1 MSVIMNAQNTQKDA
15 AIAFI
20 SYAPQDKKYLAKLE
34 VYLKT
39 LERQGLLRTWS
50 HQQIGPGTLRD
61 EVIAKQLNAASIIL
75 LLVSPDF
82 IASDYCYDV
91 EMQRAIERHQANEA
105 RVIPILLRPCDL
117 VGTPIEPLQA
127 LPMNDLPIVQWRSR
141 DQAWL
146 EVAKGIRTT
155 IGDLQMLMVRSPS
168 SSSPRVWNIPYPRN
182 PFFTGRDAV
191 LTELTTALRS
201 GNAPVQPLAIIGM
214 GGIGKTQIAVEYAY
228 CSQEDYQAVLWAQA
242 DTREGLISAFVT
254 AARLL
259 NLPEKDEQ
267 DQNIAVAAFLEWMKT
282 HSKWLLILD
291 NVEDRTMVSGF
302 IPPAHDGHIILTTR
316 VQAMSQLAQRFE
328 VETLQP
334 ETAVLFLLKR
344 STLIASDTSLEH
356 VSPMERAAALEI
368 ARELGYLP
376 LALDQ
381 AGAYMEESQLNLKS
395 YLNLYRRER
404 AVLLEQR
411 RSVIKDHPESVVTSL
426 SISFKAV
433 EQINPVA
440 TDLLHICAFLHADAI
455 PEEFIT
461 SGASRIGSHPQAAAD
476 PLRFNE
482 AINILRNYSLIKRDA
497 TRNTLNIHRLVQ
509 VVLIHALDSQTYLL
523 WAEHIVRTMSEV
535 FPEADAAMWPRCE
548 RCLPHA
554 LSCIQ
559 LIARDNMEF
568 AEAARLLMRVG
579 WYLKERAQYRE
590 AEPIVQRAL
599 VINTQQLE
607 PNNVATAQTLNVLAG
622 IYDAQGRY
630 AEAEPVYLR
639 GLTIYEHQLGP
650 EHPYTVRNLNNLAS
664 LYTVQGRYTD
674 AEPLY
679 QRALAICSQTPGLE
693 HPDTAGSL
701 NNLAYCYE
709 EQGKYTEAEPLY
721 LRALTIYEQ
730 LGPDHPD
737 TATILNNL
745 AGLYFQQRDYAK
757 AEPLYLRALAICEQV
772 FGPDHPNTATSLN
785 NLAGLYFQQRDYVKA
800 EPLYLHALTICEQVL
815 GLDHPDTAT
824 SLNNLAS
831 LYCEQEEYAK
841 AKPLLDRA
849 LKICELR
856 LGHDHPATATSLHN
870 LARFYDR
877 QGQYVAAEPLYQR
890 ALTIREQHLG
900 HNHPHTFI
908 TLEKYSDLLRKMG
921 RKVEDWQSKPHD
933 TTSSQ
938 TP

>member
-1 MSVIMNAQNTQKDA
+1 MNAQNTQKDS

-20 SYAPQDKKYLAKLE
+20 SYAPQDRRYLAKLE
-34 VYLKT
+34 AHLRS

-50 HQQIGPGTLRD
+50 HQQIGAGTQR
-61 EVIAKQLNAASIIL
+61 EQVIATQLNEASIIL

-91 EMQRAIERHQANEA
+91 EMQRAIQRHQANEA

-117 VGTPIEPLQA
+117 MGTPIEPLQA
-127 LPMNDLPIVQWRSR
+127 LPLNGMPIVHWRSR

-146 EVAKGIRTT
+146 EVARGIRTT
-155 IGDLQMLMVRSPS
+155 IGDLQMLVVRSPS
-168 SSSPRVWNIPYPRN
+168 SSLPRVWNIPYPRN
-182 PFFTGRDAV
+182 PFFTGRDVV
-191 LTELTTALRS
+191 LTELTTALGS
-201 GNAPVQPLAIIGM
+201 GNAPVQPLAIVGM

-228 CSQEDYQAVLWAQA
+228 RFQGDYQAVLWAQA
-242 DTREGLISAFVT
+242 DTHEVLISAFVA

-259 NLPEKDEQ
+259 NLPEKDAQ

-282 HSKWLLILD
+282 HSQWLLILD
-291 NVEDRTMVSGF
+291 NVEDLTMVSGF

-316 VQAMSQLAQRFE
+316 VQAMGRLAQRCE
-328 VETLQP
+328 VETIQP
-334 ETAVLFLLKR
+334 EAAALFLLKR
-344 STLIASDTSLEH
+344 STLIASDTSLEQ
-356 VSPMERAAALEI
+356 VSPMERTTALEI

-404 AVLLEQR
+404 AALLEQR
-411 RSVIKDHPESVVTSL
+411 RGVIQDHPESVVTSL

-433 EQINPVA
+433 EQINPTA
-440 TDLLHICAFLHADAI
+440 TDLLHLCAFLHSDAI

-461 SGASRIGSHPQAAAD
+461 SGASRIGSHLQAAAD

-482 AINILRNYSLIKRDA
+482 AINILRNYSLIKRDV

-509 VVLIHALDSQTYLL
+509 VVLMHVLDSNTYLL
-523 WAEHIVRTMSEV
+523 WAERTVRTMSEV

-559 LIARDNMEF
+559 LIERDNMEF
-568 AEAARLLMRVG
+568 PEAARLLMRVG

-607 PNNVATAQTLNVLAG
+607 PNNVDTAQTLNVLAG

-630 AEAEPVYLR
+630 AEAEPLYIR
-639 GLTIYEHQLGP
+639 GLTIYEHLLGP

-679 QRALAICSQTPGLE
+679 QRALAICSQTLGLE

-709 EQGKYTEAEPLY
+709 DQGKYTEAETLMQQALAIYERLSGPDHPDTAASLNNLAELYCQQGKYTEAEPLY
-721 LRALTIYEQ
+721 LRALTICEQ
-730 LGPDHPD
+730 LFGPDHPD
-737 TATILNNL
+737 
-745 AGLYFQQRDYAK
+745 
-757 AEPLYLRALAICEQV
+757 
-772 FGPDHPNTATSLN
+772 TATSLN
-785 NLAGLYFQQRDYVKA
+785 NLAGLYFQQGDYVKA
-800 EPLYLHALTICEQVL
+800 EPLYLHALTICEQLL

-824 SLNNLAS
+824 SLNNLAG

-849 LKICELR
+849 IKICELR
-856 LGHDHPATATSLHN
+856 LGHDHPDTATSLHN
-870 LARFYDR
+870 LARLYDR
-877 QGQYVAAEPLYQR
+877 QGQYVEAEQLYRR
-890 ALTIREQHLG
+890 ALTIREQYLG
-900 HNHPHTFI
+900 HDHPHTFI
-908 TLEKYSDLLRKMG
+908 TFEKYSDLLRKMG
-921 RKVEDWQSKPHD
+921 RKVEDLQPKPHD